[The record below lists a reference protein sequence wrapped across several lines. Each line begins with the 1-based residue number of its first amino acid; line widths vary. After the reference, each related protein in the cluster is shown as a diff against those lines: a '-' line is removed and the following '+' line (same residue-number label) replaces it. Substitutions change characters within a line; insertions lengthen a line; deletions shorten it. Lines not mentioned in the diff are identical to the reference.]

1 MEEQHDHALARSDWR
16 RHALLLIGILGFV
29 GLFVAVH
36 VLQANGTFAT
46 GVPVWV
52 KLSGIVP
59 LLLVIHPVLATLHPA
74 LVLLISVGAAII
86 GFYKRRANTRN
97 SR

>member
-1 MEEQHDHALARSDWR
+1 
-16 RHALLLIGILGFV
+16 
-29 GLFVAVH
+29 
-36 VLQANGTFAT
+36 
-46 GVPVWV
+46 VPVWV